1 MRFDGFGA
9 VLLLCFFSF
18 LLLLFFPLHG
28 LNHKASAPKLM
39 PFRLASWLTGGC
51 VVHIPAGIRDGIGPR
66 GSIAKRLLGVI
77 SGGSEC
83 HGNLAAPVCPLP
95 GHCDVFP
102 HNRGRGAESRE
113 GYIPGA

>member
-1 MRFDGFGA
+1 M
-9 VLLLCFFSF
+9 LSFFSSSF
-18 LLLLFFPLHG
+18 FFPLHG